1 MKSFKMKAL
10 ALATLGLGGLVM
22 AGGAF
27 AATCPSITAGNINDT
42 GGAGGGA
49 WSGQTQTTGVLTIDS
64 PGLASTSCKLNS
76 SLSAGANAFSQ
87 ATVDDTSPNN
97 EVTYRARFYVNVDAI
112 TGLGSF
118 DGAQIFSANSANSA
132 PGTNPTKQILKLAI
146 VGNGAGKNLTI
157 IAACNNGGSNKC
169 SVSTPLA
176 AGANVVEV
184 QVLIGSGT
192 SGAVNF
198 WVNNSNSASPTGSIA
213 SIDNS
218 PWVGVKKAILGL
230 ASPTRNYG
238 NAGNVGQFD
247 EFDSRRQ
254 TFIGP

>member
-1 MKSFKMKAL
+1 MKSFQMKAL

-22 AGGAF
+22 AGSAF
-27 AATCPSITAGNINDT
+27 AACPTIVAGNINDT
-42 GGAGGGA
+42 GNAGGGA
-49 WSGQTQTTGVLTIDS
+49 WSGQTQATGVLSIDS
-64 PGLASTSCKLNS
+64 PGLDSTSCKLNS

-132 PGTNPTKQILKLAI
+132 PATNPTKQIVKLAI

-157 IAACNNGGSNKC
+157 VAACNNGGSNKC
-169 SVSTPLA
+169 SKSTPLA
-176 AGANVVEV
+176 AGANVVEI
-184 QVLIGSGT
+184 QALIGSGT
-192 SGAVNF
+192 SGVVNF
-198 WVNNSNSASPTGSIA
+198 WVNNSNSASPTGSI
-213 SIDNS
+213 SGIDNS
-218 PWVGVKKAILGL
+218 AWVGVKKAIMGL
-230 ASPTRNYG
+230 ASPTRNFG
-238 NAGNVGQFD
+238 NAGNAGQFD